1 MYVKLLLRNLNHSPY
16 PPHSANIYT
25 YEVIILPRVRD
36 ASYISFENT
45 FKSYLGH
52 VW

>member
-1 MYVKLLLRNLNHSPY
+1 MKLPPRNLNHSPY
-16 PPHSANIYT
+16 PPHSTNT
-25 YEVIILPRVRD
+25 YSCKVTILLRVRG